1 MRYILDSGFLY
12 ARLNEQD
19 VNHQNVSSVSLPA
32 NELIYLPVPAI
43 TEVTYLLGRDIGTQ
57 AVAEFVDALSRSNF
71 ILEAP
76 AAEDFTR
83 SAEILR
89 QYGDNNIDFVDAC
102 SVAMAERLE
111 ITKILTV
118 DRRHFSAFRPRH
130 CDAFELLP

>member
-12 ARLNEQD
+12 ARLNDQD
-19 VNHQNVSSVSLPA
+19 INHQSVSSVSLPA
-32 NELIYLPVPAI
+32 NELIYLPLPAI

-57 AVAEFVDALSRSNF
+57 AVAEFVDALSRSNL

-76 AAEDFTR
+76 APEDYKR

-102 SVAMAERLE
+102 IVAMAERLE

-130 CDAFELLP
+130 CDAFELMP